1 MEKKKLIPIGVLLIG
16 ILVLAILWKNIFMSS
31 SNTEETQGF
40 AAYNTENG
48 TLYSKDKGENSIIT
62 IESGVE
68 ATRRMAEENTGKTD
82 DADNADSVD
91 AINDDAAENNVSEE
105 IIIEDV
111 YNLDT
116 YMQRFWEGNV
126 VYNESVLPMEDADGT
141 VEPISLMYA
150 IDEIIS
156 VRDATLETEY
166 VYGQDYIL
174 EDGKLVITEN
184 SNIPTVAYTSMYN
197 NVTDGSANWQPCKN
211 GGYTY
216 YSEGDYF
223 HRKQLAITYT
233 HTDQWTGSIPES
245 KLDLLPNTARKLESQ
260 EPLSIVFFGD
270 SITVGANA
278 SGFSDVNCPPYMPI
292 WTDMTVEALKKAYN
306 YSEITAVNTAVG
318 GTRSSWGAETAYN
331 NVARYEP
338 DLVVIAFG
346 MNDGTRS
353 VSAESYIL
361 NIKSI
366 MDTARTANPDVEFIL
381 VSPILANP
389 DTYFNGTQSKYL
401 PALLELET
409 EGTCVADLT
418 SIHTYLLQKKIY
430 SDMTG
435 NNVNHPNDFLIR
447 FYAQVLEATL
457 TK

>member
-1 MEKKKLIPIGVLLIG
+1 
-16 ILVLAILWKNIFMSS
+16 
-31 SNTEETQGF
+31 
-40 AAYNTENG
+40 
-48 TLYSKDKGENSIIT
+48 
-62 IESGVE
+62 
-68 ATRRMAEENTGKTD
+68 
-82 DADNADSVD
+82 
-91 AINDDAAENNVSEE
+91 
-105 IIIEDV
+105 
-111 YNLDT
+111 
-116 YMQRFWEGNV
+116 
-126 VYNESVLPMEDADGT
+126 
-141 VEPISLMYA
+141 
-150 IDEIIS
+150 
-156 VRDATLETEY
+156 
-166 VYGQDYIL
+166 
-174 EDGKLVITEN
+174 
-184 SNIPTVAYTSMYN
+184 
-197 NVTDGSANWQPCKN
+197 
-211 GGYTY
+211 
-216 YSEGDYF
+216 
-223 HRKQLAITYT
+223 
-233 HTDQWTGSIPES
+233 
-245 KLDLLPNTARKLESQ
+245 
-260 EPLSIVFFGD
+260 
-270 SITVGANA
+270 
-278 SGFSDVNCPPYMPI
+278 
-292 WTDMTVEALKKAYN
+292 MTVEALKKAYN

-418 SIHTYLLQKKIY
+418 SIHTYLLQKKTY